1 MLLLTGHS
9 KRFKKTFQTCGTFWR
24 HRVLYTFVRDVG
36 QLTLEPGA
44 PAPGM
49 RMHPV
54 DILRPY
60 QKSAVETLQRLARE
74 KQFLLLQAATGAGK
88 TVMAASLM
96 QHYADNWRFR
106 CLFLAHKAILVRQAL
121 SRMQATFEDADFDVN
136 VLCAS
141 VERPGTASG
150 HIIVAS
156 PQTLARRLDDLPKVD
171 VVIIDECHRVPPK
184 GQSSLYA
191 EVIRA
196 VTAKRPGARVFGI
209 TATPWR
215 LGQGPIY
222 GPSIKPGLES
232 WWDTLDVRL
241 SIAELQE
248 EGWLSPLTALCCA
261 PDEVLLAVPVGS
273 SGDFSEDA
281 LEATLL
287 KPLHLGSAVKAVE
300 THCAGRSRIAVFC
313 VTIAHARALAARFRE
328 EGFLAAAI
336 DSKMGQQSNLDTL
349 HAFERGEI
357 RVLCS
362 VGMLTEGW
370 DCPATDCL
378 VLCRPT
384 LSPALYVQMVGRGL
398 RVAEGKT
405 DCLLVDLS
413 GNVYRHGSPNA
424 PRIRQGRHEFEEIG
438 GFSSSRDEEEQVRR
452 CPFCD
457 AVLPEEVGLKCP
469 ECLSPFYDFEE
480 SRKNFREIDL
490 SLLESRMRHGE
501 EVRKVREEKFAR
513 ETELEKERERA
524 KAEARARW
532 KASLLNGGKPVVA
545 RVVGCTSPE
554 NYRIRN
560 GAAAGALAL
569 KVDLVVEVEG
579 VGRRGVQLVLDPEG
593 AMGRKARSAFWA
605 LRESRDFW
613 KVCGKGTF
621 PASRAG
627 IVARWPD
634 VRLPDKVVVKQTM
647 GGWVKILWNEDVKT
661 VEAGESDTAENE
673 GRKAASGKSGESA

>member
-1 MLLLTGHS
+1 MDT
-9 KRFKKTFQTCGTFWR
+9 
-24 HRVLYTFVRDVG
+24 
-36 QLTLEPGA
+36 
-44 PAPGM
+44 
-49 RMHPV
+49 
-54 DILRPY
+54 LRPY
-60 QKSAVETLQRLARE
+60 QKSAVETLERLARQ

-88 TVMAASLM
+88 TVMAASIM

-141 VERPGTASG
+141 VERPGTATG

-156 PQTLARRLDDLPKVD
+156 PQTLARRLDDLPRVD

-191 EVIRA
+191 DVIAA

-222 GPSIKPGLES
+222 GPSVKPGLES

-248 EGWLSPLTALCCA
+248 AGWLSPLTALCCA
-261 PDEVLLAVPVGS
+261 PAEDLLDVPVGR

-281 LEATLL
+281 LEAALL
-287 KPLHLGSAVKAVE
+287 KPLHLGSAVRAVE
-300 THCAGRSRIAVFC
+300 THCADRSRIAVFC
-313 VTIAHARALAARFRE
+313 VTIAHARALAARFCE
-328 EGFLAAAI
+328 EGYAAAAM

-349 HAFERGEI
+349 KAFERGEI

-398 RVAEGKT
+398 RVARGKK

-424 PRIRQGRHEFEEIG
+424 PRIRTNRHEFEEIQS
-438 GFSSSRDEEEQVRR
+438 FASSRDDGDHLRR

-457 AVLPEEVGLKCP
+457 ARLPEDTGLECP
-469 ECLSPFYDFEE
+469 ECASPFYDLEE

-490 SLLESRMRHGE
+490 CLLERRMRHGE
-501 EVRKVREEKFAR
+501 QVRNIREEELAR
-513 ETELEKERERA
+513 ERELERER
-524 KAEARARW
+524 KKARAAERAIM
-532 KASLLNGGKPVVA
+532 KAALLNGGKPVVA
-545 RVVGCTSPE
+545 EIVNCSMPREYC
-554 NYRIRN
+554 IRN
-560 GAAAGALAL
+560 GAAAGAKAL
-569 KVDLVVEVEG
+569 KADVVIQVEG
-579 VGRRGVQLVLDPEG
+579 VGRRSLLLVLDPEG
-593 AMGRKARSAFWA
+593 AMGLKSRTAFWA
-605 LRESRDFW
+605 WRDCRDFW
-613 KVCGKGTF
+613 KKCGKG
-621 PASRAG
+621 PLPSSRASL
-627 IVARWPD
+627 VSRWAD
-634 VRLPDKVVVKQTM
+634 VRLPEKVVVKQTI
-647 GGWVKILWNEDVKT
+647 GGWLKILWNEDAKT
-661 VEAGESDTAENE
+661 FADGED
-673 GRKAASGKSGESA
+673 GKTGKNGKTDKPEKP